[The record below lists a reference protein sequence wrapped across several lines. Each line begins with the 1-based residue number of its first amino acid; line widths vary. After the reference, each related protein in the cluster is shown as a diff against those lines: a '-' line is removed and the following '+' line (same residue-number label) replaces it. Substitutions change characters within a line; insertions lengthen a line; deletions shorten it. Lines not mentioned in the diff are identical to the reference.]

1 MKREN
6 ARVVVVFVV
15 FASVVI
21 SLLRTVTCNRNRHHQ
36 SINQSLVTAGVG
48 PSFVARFSVPPDE
61 EYLLPG

>member
-36 SINQSLVTAGVG
+36 SINRVVTAGVG
-48 PSFVARFSVPPDE
+48 PFVVARFSVPPDE